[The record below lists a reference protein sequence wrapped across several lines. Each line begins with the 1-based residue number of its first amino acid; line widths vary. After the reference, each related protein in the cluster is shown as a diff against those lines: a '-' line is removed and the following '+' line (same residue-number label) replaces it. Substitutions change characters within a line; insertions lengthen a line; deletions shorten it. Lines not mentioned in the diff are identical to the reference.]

1 MDPILELIADTHRL
15 SSIEAERLR
24 RIAVGAI
31 SGNRDR
37 PLFLLALSVI
47 QSGSEELLALVL
59 PRNKTLSREHT
70 ALLDL
75 LLTAALE
82 DRGQTT
88 QLIGALD
95 TVRQS
100 VDPVKALTGEFVS
113 ILQAWRRRVLPEA
126 RYHNVF
132 TAVRRFLKRHRPQDP
147 FPRDG
152 DAPQFWEA
160 EATRELMARY
170 TTALRALADYAES
183 ARLATTW
190 RDVYY
195 LDDQACIN
203 VSTEEAEL
211 GNSGDPIAFNQLEG
225 AMSAIGEGP
234 VKLLLAHERETFSL
248 LARHADIA
256 RVWPGD
262 VLAVLTMGPV
272 QDAVIQS
279 ARRGNGLQENEQFFA
294 KARTFRDIQEH
305 HAELDEAILA
315 TLNLI
320 AKNRLP
326 SFETASKR
334 FNPSLKLQKRI
345 RAMERRQSIAA
356 LGDQERA
363 EVLEVL
369 IEPVLTLKIMLETYL
384 MAWEKIGLVRAES
397 LDREHRILFQ
407 RKLDALYG
415 TRAYGQVT

>member
-15 SSIEAERLR
+15 SSIEAEQLR

-47 QSGSEELLALVL
+47 RSGSADLLALVL

-70 ALLDL
+70 ALLDF

-88 QLIGALD
+88 RLIGALD

-100 VDPVKALTGEFVS
+100 VDPVKALTAEFAAIV
-113 ILQAWRRRVLPEA
+113 QAWRRKVVPVA

-132 TAVRRFLKRHRPQDP
+132 TAVRRFLKRNRPQDP
-147 FPRDG
+147 FPREG

-170 TTALRALADYAES
+170 TTALRALVDYAES
-183 ARLATTW
+183 ARLAATW
-190 RDVYY
+190 RDVRH
-195 LDDQACIN
+195 LDDAACVN

-211 GNSGDPIAFNQLEG
+211 GNSEDPIALNQLEG
-225 AMSAIGEGP
+225 ALSAMRKAP
-234 VKLLLAHERETFSL
+234 VKLLLAHEYETLNL
-248 LARHADIA
+248 LARYADTV
-256 RVWPGD
+256 RVWPAD
-262 VLAVLTMGPV
+262 VLAFLTMGPV

-279 ARRGNGLQENEQFFA
+279 VRSGNVLQEKEELFA
-294 KARTFRDIQEH
+294 NARTFQDIQRYH
-305 HAELDEAILA
+305 GQLGEAILA
-315 TLNLI
+315 ALHLI
-320 AKNRLP
+320 AKNRVL

-334 FNPSLKLQKRI
+334 SNPSLKLQKRI
-345 RAMERRQSIAA
+345 VAMERRQSFSA
-356 LGDQERA
+356 LGDQERV
-363 EVLEVL
+363 EVLEML
-369 IEPVLTLKIMLETYL
+369 IEPVLTLKLMLETYL
-384 MAWEKIGLVRAES
+384 KAWEKMGPVRAES

-407 RKLDALYG
+407 QKLYALYDA
-415 TRAYGQVT
+415 RAYGQVK